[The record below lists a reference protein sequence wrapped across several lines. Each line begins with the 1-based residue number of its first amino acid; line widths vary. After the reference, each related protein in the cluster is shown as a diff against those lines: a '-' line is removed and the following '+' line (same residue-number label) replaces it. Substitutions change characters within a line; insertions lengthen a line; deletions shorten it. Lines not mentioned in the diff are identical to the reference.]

1 MRYFFFYG
9 TLIAGSGN
17 RVEAAVHCR
26 LVPMG
31 KTVVSGRLY
40 AIRDPLGWYPA
51 LLSGSGPVHGMVYA
65 IASNFGTADLAV
77 LDEYEGYDP
86 RHPGRS
92 LYRRRTVGFRDGD
105 RRLQVAD
112 AYYFNQPLPPGS
124 RRVKGGDFH
133 AWLDNNRL
141 RAYSGP

>member
-17 RVEAAVHCR
+17 AIEAAAHEK
-26 LVPMG
+26 LVPMVR
-31 KTVVSGRLY
+31 TVVKGRLY

-51 LLSGSGPVHGMVYA
+51 LLPGSRPVHGMVYA
-65 IASNFGTADLAV
+65 IAPKFGTADLAA
-77 LDEYEGYDP
+77 LDTYEGYDP
-86 RHPGRS
+86 RHPERS
-92 LYRRRTVGFRDGD
+92 VYRRRPIAFRIED
-105 RRLQVAD
+105 RRLHVAD
-112 AYYFNQPLPPGS
+112 AYFFNAPLPPGS

-133 AWLDNNRL
+133 AWLEANRL